1 MREDAAG
8 GREAGT
14 DPVDAARRALA
25 SVGTFL
31 MPAADLWRS
40 IGADADPWVRFSA
53 HWEELAPD
61 PYAAE
66 QGVHRLRRYGRFRY
80 RAVDGALEPTAHG
93 EFVQPDDSNLLYLGR
108 DRHFEPLTA
117 AFLEDPLFERTV
129 KLVGR
134 IAPVLD
140 DAPEWTVWVHPFRV
154 VASADNEGRPTPE
167 GVHRDGV
174 TLVGSLLIGVDNA
187 VGGESSVFGPDGERL
202 VTATPRE
209 PGTFLLGDD
218 RCTWHGVSPIRPVDR
233 GEPARRDVLV
243 VTFTPSASCG
253 GP

>member
-40 IGADADPWVRFSA
+40 IGADADTWVRFSA
-53 HWEELAPD
+53 HWKELASD

-66 QGVHRLRRYGRFRY
+66 QGVYRLRRYGRFRY
-80 RAVDGALEPTAHG
+80 RAAAGALERTAHG
-93 EFVQPDDSNLLYLGR
+93 AFVQPDDSNLLYLGR

-202 VTATPRE
+202 VTATLRE

-253 GP
+253 VP

>member
-8 GREAGT
+8 GRGAGT

-31 MPAADLWRS
+31 MPAADLRRS

-80 RAVDGALEPTAHG
+80 RSVDGALEPTAHG

-117 AFLEDPLFERTV
+117 A
-129 KLVGR
+129 
-134 IAPVLD
+134 
-140 DAPEWTVWVHPFRV
+140 
-154 VASADNEGRPTPE
+154 
-167 GVHRDGV
+167 
-174 TLVGSLLIGVDNA
+174 
-187 VGGESSVFGPDGERL
+187 
-202 VTATPRE
+202 
-209 PGTFLLGDD
+209 
-218 RCTWHGVSPIRPVDR
+218 
-233 GEPARRDVLV
+233 
-243 VTFTPSASCG
+243 
-253 GP
+253 

>member
-1 MREDAAG
+1 MRPTRTRQNRACTGCGATAGSSTGAA
-8 GREAGT
+8 
-14 DPVDAARRALA
+14 
-25 SVGTFL
+25 
-31 MPAADLWRS
+31 
-40 IGADADPWVRFSA
+40 
-53 HWEELAPD
+53 
-61 PYAAE
+61 
-66 QGVHRLRRYGRFRY
+66 
-80 RAVDGALEPTAHG
+80 DGALEPTAHG

-187 VGGESSVFGPDGERL
+187 VGGAKARCSAR
-202 VTATPRE
+202 TAN
-209 PGTFLLGDD
+209 D
-218 RCTWHGVSPIRPVDR
+218 S
-233 GEPARRDVLV
+233 
-243 VTFTPSASCG
+243 
-253 GP
+253 